1 MLSRRLL
8 LISSSTRFGSGFLDH
23 CQRPIVDFLGD
34 IQTLLFI
41 PYALQDCDAYAAK
54 VSERFGRMG
63 CTVSSIH
70 TMNDPAG
77 AVLDARALF
86 VGGGNTFRLLD
97 GLVRHALIEP
107 IRKRVFQG
115 MPYIGSSA
123 GTNVACPTIRTTN
136 DMPIVQPPSFSALKL
151 VGFNINPHY
160 VNREAGAT
168 HMGETRD
175 DRIREFHEEN
185 DVPVIGLREGSLLGV
200 SGKEILLL
208 GSEAARVFRK
218 QKEPCEFPVGSRL
231 DFLEA

>member
-23 CQRPIVDFLGD
+23 CQRPIVDFLDG
-34 IQTLLFI
+34 IQTVLFI
-41 PYALQDCDAYAAK
+41 PYALHDRDAYAAK

-70 TMNDPAG
+70 TMSDPA
-77 AVLDARALF
+77 AAILDARALF

-136 DMPIVQPPSFSALKL
+136 DMPIVQPPSFSGLKL

-160 VNREAGAT
+160 VNRDAGAT

-185 DVPVIGLREGSLLGV
+185 DEPVIGLREGSLLSV

-208 GSEAARVFRK
+208 GSEAARVF
-218 QKEPCEFPVGSRL
+218 QKREEPRELPAGSRL

>member
-8 LISSSTRFGSGFLDH
+8 LISSSTRYGSGFLDH
-23 CQRPIVDFLGD
+23 CERPIVDFLGA
-34 IQTLLFI
+34 IQTVLFI
-41 PYALQDCDAYAAK
+41 PYALHDRDAYAAK

-70 TMNDPAG
+70 TMSDPAG
-77 AVLDARALF
+77 AVMDAQALF
-86 VGGGNTFRLLD
+86 IGGGNTFRLLD
-97 GLVRHALIEP
+97 CLYHHALIDP
-107 IRKRVFQG
+107 IRTRVSQG

-123 GTNVACPTIRTTN
+123 GTNMACPTIRTTN

-168 HMGETRD
+168 HMGESRD

-185 DVPVIGLREGSLLGV
+185 DLPVIGLREGSLLSV
-200 SGKEILLL
+200 SGREILLL
-208 GSEAARVFRK
+208 GCEAARVFQKR
-218 QKEPCEFPVGSRL
+218 KEPCDFPVGSRL
-231 DFLEA
+231 DFLEP